1 MKEKTARQTALV
13 KAIEARAI
21 ETQEELAAE
30 LTKAGF
36 QTTQAT
42 LSRDLKEIGVGK
54 KRAADGKLIYAT
66 GAVPSPAWPALRR
79 MAENLVSEVK
89 RSGNLVIIKTLP
101 GYASGVA
108 TAVDNLG
115 DNAVLGSVAGDDTI
129 LVVTSDESS
138 GRAFAKSLGVKGA

>member
-1 MKEKTARQTALV
+1 MKEKTARQAALI

-30 LTKAGF
+30 LKKAGF
-36 QTTQAT
+36 YTTQAT

-54 KRAADGKLIYAT
+54 TRSAAGKLIYAT

-89 RSGNLVIIKTLP
+89 RSGNMVIIKTRP

-115 DNAVLGSVAGDDTI
+115 EDGVLGSVAGDDTI
-129 LVVTSDESS
+129 LVVTSDEDS
-138 GRAFAKSLGVKGA
+138 GRAFAKSLATKGV